1 MNKKKK
7 KSLFQPNLD
16 KLITYNCT
24 TMEMDQRLFLWDVGA
39 KNKLVRE
46 VTHKTATYG
55 GVGNQGENFRVV
67 VTQALPIE
75 STL

>member
-1 MNKKKK
+1 MKIK
-7 KSLFQPNLD
+7 KSLFQPNMD
-16 KLITYNCT
+16 ELIIYNCT

-39 KNKLVRE
+39 KNKLACE
-46 VTHKTATYG
+46 ATHKTYG

-67 VTQALPIE
+67 VTEALPIE